1 MPNCPKELHLNA
13 IAFWK
18 GKVHQLASDNSSLT
32 DYSSNLLTELRL
44 QTQKEG
50 VDWFLDLFRISSN
63 IPENIA
69 VDSSEEKRYSKLTDT
84 LLSYAFEQMGL
95 TSEVIETR
103 SNSADVLAKCVN
115 YSLVGDAKAF
125 RLSRTAK
132 NQKDFKVDAMS
143 NWKGKEDFAILVC
156 PIFHLPTKQSQIYFT
171 AESSNVC
178 ILTYSHICVLIKIAK
193 SKGIT
198 ESISVLE
205 KILRNS
211 FSKLSPSRSAKDYW
225 ECINSVLCSTDEGK
239 NFWERERLLVP
250 MTIDFAKQEALEF
263 YTEQENQIKNF
274 DKEKAINELLK
285 LTKVQDKKKSI
296 ENIEFSLVD
305 GC

>member
-1 MPNCPKELHLNA
+1 MSNYPKNTKFDA
-13 IAFWK
+13 NAFWK
-18 GKVHQLASDNSSLT
+18 KKVSDLSSDNSSLT
-32 DYSSNLLTELRL
+32 EYSQTLLAELKDH
-44 QTQKEG
+44 TQREG

-84 LLSYAFEQMGL
+84 LLSYAFEQIGL

-103 SNSADVLAKCVN
+103 SNSADVLAKCDR

-143 NWKGKEDFAILVC
+143 NWKGNEDYAILVC
-156 PIFHLPTKQSQIYFT
+156 PIFHLPTKKSQIYLT
-171 AESSNVC
+171 AERSNVC

-193 SKGIT
+193 SKGT
-198 ESISVLE
+198 VESISVLE
-205 KILRNS
+205 NILKNS
-211 FSKLSPSRSAKDYW
+211 FSKLSPSQSAKNYW
-225 ECINSVLCSTDEGK
+225 SSVNNVLCSIPEGEK
-239 NFWERERLLVP
+239 YWKKEKLLVQD
-250 MTIDFAKQEALEF
+250 TIDFAKQEALS
-263 YTEQENQIKNF
+263 YYSGQENQIKGF
-274 DKEKAINELLK
+274 TKEQAIDELLK
-285 LTKVQDKKKSI
+285 LTKVLDKKK
-296 ENIEFSLVD
+296 NIEDIKFSLVE